1 MDRYLYITIIN
12 NIISINIIIIHFFT
26 TGHDVLSIELMRR
39 YIEYAKQYIHPTLS
53 IAAAK
58 VLQLQYLSMRA
69 QSALGKSTPVTTRHL
84 ESLIRLAH

>member
-1 MDRYLYITIIN
+1 MDGILC
-12 NIISINIIIIHFFT
+12 IIIININNTQTSCT

-69 QSALGKSTPVTTRHL
+69 QSALGRSTPVTTRHL
-84 ESLIRLAH
+84 ESLIRSAH